1 MGQLIDGIWKVD
13 EIRPNKVDGT
23 YKRENSVFRD
33 WISEEEGAEFLP
45 ESGRYHL
52 YVSHACPWAHRT
64 LIFRVLKNLED
75 HISVDVVHP
84 EMLENGWAFDTK
96 FSDTTGD
103 SLYGKEFLS
112 EIYTQANNNITC
124 RVTVPILLDKKSKKI
139 VSNESADIIRIF
151 NSSFDKITG
160 NTEDFWPKNLQKEI
174 EPINKRIYET
184 LNNGVYRAGF
194 ATSQSSYDEAVT
206 KLFDTMEW
214 LEEILSN
221 NRFLLGDR
229 VTEADWRLFPT
240 LARFDSVY
248 HFHFKCNRK
257 RLIDYKNL
265 WAYTRDLYQTFGIS
279 KTVHLNHAIRHY
291 YYSHASINPHQIIP
305 INPIINFNEPHER
318 S

>member
-33 WISEEEGAEFLP
+33 WISEEESAEFLP

-52 YVSHACPWAHRT
+52 YISHACPWAHRT

-305 INPIINFNEPHER
+305 INPIINFNEPHKR

>member
-52 YVSHACPWAHRT
+52 YISHACPWAHRT

-103 SLYGKEFLS
+103 SLYGKQFLS
-112 EIYTQANNNITC
+112 EIYTQANKNITC

-305 INPIINFNEPHER
+305 INPIINFNEPHKR

>member
-13 EIRPNKVDGT
+13 EIRPNKIDGT

-52 YVSHACPWAHRT
+52 YISHACPWAHRT

-112 EIYTQANNNITC
+112 EIYTQAKSNITC

-305 INPIINFNEPHER
+305 INPIINFNEPHKR

>member
-52 YVSHACPWAHRT
+52 YISHACPWAHRT

-84 EMLENGWAFDTK
+84 EMLKNGWAFDTK

-248 HFHFKCNRK
+248 HFHFKCNHK

-305 INPIINFNEPHER
+305 INPIINFNEPHKR

>member
-52 YVSHACPWAHRT
+52 YISHACPWAHRT

-279 KTVHLNHAIRHY
+279 KTLHLNHAIRHY

-305 INPIINFNEPHER
+305 INPIINFNEPHKR

>member
-1 MGQLIDGIWKVD
+1 MGQLIDGIWEVD
-13 EIRPNKVDGT
+13 DIRPNKVDGT

-52 YVSHACPWAHRT
+52 YISHACPWAHRT

-112 EIYTQANNNITC
+112 EIYTQANDNITC

-305 INPIINFNEPHER
+305 INPIINFNEPHKR

>member
-52 YVSHACPWAHRT
+52 YISHACPWAHRT

-174 EPINKRIYET
+174 EPINKRVYET

-257 RLIDYKNL
+257 RLIDYRNL
-265 WAYTRDLYQTFGIS
+265 WGYTRDLYQTFGIS

-305 INPIINFNEPHER
+305 INPIINFNEPHKR

>member
-52 YVSHACPWAHRT
+52 YISHACPWAHRT
-64 LIFRVLKNLED
+64 LIFRVLKSLED

-305 INPIINFNEPHER
+305 INPIINFNEPHKR

>member
-52 YVSHACPWAHRT
+52 YISHACPWAHRT

-257 RLIDYKNL
+257 RLIDFKNL

-305 INPIINFNEPHER
+305 INPIIDFNEPHKR

>member
-52 YVSHACPWAHRT
+52 YISHACPWAHRT

-103 SLYGKEFLS
+103 SLYGKDFLI
-112 EIYTQANNNITC
+112 EIYTQVNNYITC

-184 LNNGVYRAGF
+184 LNNGVYTAGF

-240 LARFDSVY
+240 LVRFDSVY

-257 RLIDYKNL
+257 RLIDFKNL

-279 KTVHLNHAIRHY
+279 KTVHLNHAIFLQDAFH
-291 YYSHASINPHQIIP
+291 
-305 INPIINFNEPHER
+305 NFHKFL
-318 S
+318 

>member
-33 WISEEEGAEFLP
+33 WISEEESAEFLP

-52 YVSHACPWAHRT
+52 YISHACPWAHRT

-240 LARFDSVY
+240 LVRFDSVY

-305 INPIINFNEPHER
+305 INPIINFNEPHKR

>member
-33 WISEEEGAEFLP
+33 WISEEESAEFLP

-52 YVSHACPWAHRT
+52 YISHACPWAHRT
-64 LIFRVLKNLED
+64 LIFMVLKNLED

-305 INPIINFNEPHER
+305 INPIINFNEPHKR

>member
-23 YKRENSVFRD
+23 YKRKNSVFRD

-52 YVSHACPWAHRT
+52 YISHACPWAHRT

-257 RLIDYKNL
+257 RLIDFKNL

-305 INPIINFNEPHER
+305 INPIIDFNEPHKR

>member
-33 WISEEEGAEFLP
+33 WISEEESAEFLP

-52 YVSHACPWAHRT
+52 YISHACPWAHRT

-84 EMLENGWAFDTK
+84 EMLKNGWAFDTK

-305 INPIINFNEPHER
+305 INPIINFNEPHKR

>member
-52 YVSHACPWAHRT
+52 YISHACPWAHRT

-279 KTVHLNHAIRHY
+279 KTLHLNHAIRHY
-291 YYSHASINPHQIIP
+291 YYSHTSINPHQIIP
-305 INPIINFNEPHER
+305 INPIINFNEPHKR

>member
-45 ESGRYHL
+45 ESGRYHI
-52 YVSHACPWAHRT
+52 YISHACQWAHRT

-103 SLYGKEFLS
+103 SIYGKEFLS

-229 VTEADWRLFPT
+229 VTDADWRLFPT

-305 INPIINFNEPHER
+305 INPIIDFNEPHKR

>member
-13 EIRPNKVDGT
+13 EIRPNKIDGT

-52 YVSHACPWAHRT
+52 YISHACPWAHRT

-240 LARFDSVY
+240 LVRFDSVY

-305 INPIINFNEPHER
+305 INPIINFNEPHKR

>member
-52 YVSHACPWAHRT
+52 YISHACPWAHRT

-240 LARFDSVY
+240 LVRFDSVY

-305 INPIINFNEPHER
+305 INPIIDFNEPHKR

>member
-33 WISEEEGAEFLP
+33 WISEEESAEFLP

-52 YVSHACPWAHRT
+52 YISHACPWAHRT

-112 EIYTQANNNITC
+112 EIYTQAKSNITC

-240 LARFDSVY
+240 LVRFDSVY

-305 INPIINFNEPHER
+305 INPIINFNEPHKR

>member
-52 YVSHACPWAHRT
+52 YISHACPWAHRT

-265 WAYTRDLYQTFGIS
+265 WAYTRDLYQTFGIR
-279 KTVHLNHAIRHY
+279 KTLHLNHAIRHY
-291 YYSHASINPHQIIP
+291 YYSHTSINPHQIIP
-305 INPIINFNEPHER
+305 INPIINFNEPHKR

>member
-52 YVSHACPWAHRT
+52 YISHACPWAHRT

-112 EIYTQANNNITC
+112 EIYTQANSNITC

-279 KTVHLNHAIRHY
+279 KTVHLNHAIHHY

-305 INPIINFNEPHER
+305 INPIINFNEPHKR

>member
-52 YVSHACPWAHRT
+52 YISHACPWAHRT
-64 LIFRVLKNLED
+64 LILRVLKNLED

-112 EIYTQANNNITC
+112 EIYTQAKSNITC

-305 INPIINFNEPHER
+305 INPIIDFNEPHKR

>member
-52 YVSHACPWAHRT
+52 YISHACPWAHRT

-96 FSDTTGD
+96 FSDTKGD

-240 LARFDSVY
+240 LVRFDSVY

-305 INPIINFNEPHER
+305 INPIIDFNEPHKR

>member
-52 YVSHACPWAHRT
+52 YISHACPWAHRT

-248 HFHFKCNRK
+248 HFHFKCNHK

-305 INPIINFNEPHER
+305 INPIINFNEPHKR

>member
-52 YVSHACPWAHRT
+52 YISHACPWAHRT

-112 EIYTQANNNITC
+112 EIYTQAKSNITC

-194 ATSQSSYDEAVT
+194 ATSQSSYDKAVT

-305 INPIINFNEPHER
+305 INPIINFNEPHKR

>member
-52 YVSHACPWAHRT
+52 YISHACPWAHRT

-240 LARFDSVY
+240 LVRFDSVY

-279 KTVHLNHAIRHY
+279 KTLHLNHAIRHY

-305 INPIINFNEPHER
+305 INPIINFNEPHKR

>member
-52 YVSHACPWAHRT
+52 YISHACPWAHRT

-84 EMLENGWAFDTK
+84 EMLKNGWAFDTK

-305 INPIINFNEPHER
+305 INPIINFNEPHKR

>member
-1 MGQLIDGIWKVD
+1 MGQLVDGIWKVD

-52 YVSHACPWAHRT
+52 YISHACPWAHRT

-84 EMLENGWAFDTK
+84 EMLENGWAFNTK

-112 EIYTQANNNITC
+112 EIYTQAKSDITC

-194 ATSQSSYDEAVT
+194 ATSQSSYDEAVA

-305 INPIINFNEPHER
+305 INPIIDFNEPHKR

>member
-33 WISEEEGAEFLP
+33 WISEEEGAEFSP

-52 YVSHACPWAHRT
+52 YISHACPWAHRT

-305 INPIINFNEPHER
+305 INPIINFNEPHKR

>member
-13 EIRPNKVDGT
+13 EIRPNNVDGT

-52 YVSHACPWAHRT
+52 YISHACPWAHRT

-305 INPIINFNEPHER
+305 INPIINFNEPHKR

>member
-52 YVSHACPWAHRT
+52 YISHACPWAHRT

-194 ATSQSSYDEAVT
+194 ANSQSSYDEAVT

-305 INPIINFNEPHER
+305 INPIINFNEPHKR

>member
-52 YVSHACPWAHRT
+52 YISHACPWAHRT

-194 ATSQSSYDEAVT
+194 ATSQSSYNKAVT

-305 INPIINFNEPHER
+305 INPIINFNEPHKR

>member
-52 YVSHACPWAHRT
+52 YISHACPWAHRT

-291 YYSHASINPHQIIP
+291 YYSHPSINPHQIIP
-305 INPIINFNEPHER
+305 INPIIDFNEPHKR

>member
-23 YKRENSVFRD
+23 YKREYSVFRD

-52 YVSHACPWAHRT
+52 YISHACPWAHRT

-112 EIYTQANNNITC
+112 EIYTQAKSNITC

-305 INPIINFNEPHER
+305 INPIIDFNEPHKR

>member
-13 EIRPNKVDGT
+13 EIRPNKIDGT

-33 WISEEEGAEFLP
+33 WISEEESAEFLP

-52 YVSHACPWAHRT
+52 YISHACPWAHRT

-112 EIYTQANNNITC
+112 EIYTQAKSNITC

-240 LARFDSVY
+240 LVRFDSVY

-305 INPIINFNEPHER
+305 INPIINFNEPHKR

>member
-52 YVSHACPWAHRT
+52 YISHACPWAHRT

-291 YYSHASINPHQIIP
+291 YYSHTSINPHQIIP
-305 INPIINFNEPHER
+305 INPIINFNEPHKR

>member
-52 YVSHACPWAHRT
+52 YISHACPWAHRT

-112 EIYTQANNNITC
+112 EIYTQANNDITC

-305 INPIINFNEPHER
+305 INPIIDFNEPHKR

>member
-52 YVSHACPWAHRT
+52 YISHACPWAHRT

-305 INPIINFNEPHER
+305 INTIINFNEPHKR

>member
-52 YVSHACPWAHRT
+52 YISHACPWAHRT